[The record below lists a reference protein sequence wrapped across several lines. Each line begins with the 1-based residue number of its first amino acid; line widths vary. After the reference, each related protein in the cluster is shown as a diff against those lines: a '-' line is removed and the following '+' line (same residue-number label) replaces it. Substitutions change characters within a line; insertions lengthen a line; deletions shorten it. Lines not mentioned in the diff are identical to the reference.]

1 MNLEGT
7 TSDSTILGDN
17 LHQLKYEFVDPPGL
31 KLITYSIES
40 ENGDPNFIGIEVE
53 KQSRRFYAKRVFGRA
68 RKQPHISC
76 CYGLTDKQLQQTSGR
91 LSISYR
97 KGRHHHRHY
106 RYHHCYHYRYL
117 QRWNSY
123 FQGRMGLL
131 VMWEMWVEAG

>member
-7 TSDSTILGDN
+7 TSDSAILGDN

-76 CYGLTDKQLQQTSGR
+76 CY
-91 LSISYR
+91 
-97 KGRHHHRHY
+97 
-106 RYHHCYHYRYL
+106 
-117 QRWNSY
+117 W
-123 FQGRMGLL
+123 
-131 VMWEMWVEAG
+131 